1 MSKPLAGIRVVDCTA
16 VLSGPLATAM
26 LADQG
31 ADVIK
36 IESAGGDTTRSVG
49 PTKGAMSA
57 MFVATNRSKRG
68 VTLDLKK
75 PEGLQVVLDLVRT
88 ADVFAENFR
97 PGVAERLGLGYAALS
112 AINPRLVYLSVSGFG
127 PDGPN
132 AGARVYDGVVQA
144 TAGICDA
151 HRNPVTGD
159 PMQLSTN
166 VCDKLTALTAS
177 QAVTAAL
184 FARERNGRGE
194 HVQLSMLDAAVS
206 FQWCDAM
213 WNHVFLDDPP
223 PKMPEIGTGL
233 KPWKTADGFIAATMP
248 QPEEFAAFCKAV
260 GREDVPKDPRFATSR
275 ARTMHVKEMRAI
287 LESEVAKHPTT
298 ELLERMRALGA
309 PVGRVHDRLGVI
321 EDPQTRH
328 NRTTVEVDHGELGR
342 VRLPRGAARFG
353 KADSLPG
360 PAPRMGEHTV
370 DVLKELGYDEARIAR
385 LLAEGAA
392 STTPPQA

>member
-1 MSKPLAGIRVVDCTA
+1 MGKPLAGIRVVDCTA
-16 VLSGPLATAM
+16 VLSGPLATAQ

-49 PTKGAMSA
+49 PTKGPMSA
-57 MFVATNRSKRG
+57 MFITANRGKRG

-75 PEGLQVVLDLVRT
+75 PAGLQVVLDLVRT

-97 PGVAERLGLGYAALS
+97 PGVADRLGLGYAALS
-112 AINPRLVYLSVSGFG
+112 AINPRLVYLSISGFG
-127 PDGPN
+127 PDGPY
-132 AGARVYDGVVQA
+132 AAARVYDGVVQA
-144 TAGICDA
+144 TSGICDA

-184 FARERNGRGE
+184 FARERSGRGE
-194 HVQLSMLDAAVS
+194 HVKLSMLDAAIS

-213 WNHVFLDDPP
+213 WNHVFVDDPP

-248 QPEEFAAFCKAV
+248 QPDEFASFCKAL
-260 GREDVPKDPRFATSR
+260 GRDDVPQDPRFATSR
-275 ARTMHVKEMRAI
+275 ARTVHVKEMRAI
-287 LESEVAKHPTT
+287 LEPEVAKHPTA

-309 PVGRVHDRLGVI
+309 PVGRVHDRVGVI
-321 EDPQTRH
+321 EDPQVAH
-328 NRTTVEVDHGELGR
+328 NRIMVEVGHGELGR

-353 KADSLPG
+353 SEDSLPG

-370 DVLKELGYDEARIAR
+370 SVLRELGYDEGAIAA
-385 LLAEGAA
+385 LLAGGAA
-392 STTPPQA
+392 SAGTD

>member
-36 IESAGGDTTRSVG
+36 IESAGGDTTRSIG
-49 PTKGAMSA
+49 PTKGPMSSI
-57 MFVATNRSKRG
+57 FIATNRGKRG
-68 VTLDLKK
+68 ITLDLKN
-75 PEGLQVVLDLVRT
+75 PEAVRVVHDLIRT
-88 ADVFAENFR
+88 ADVFAENYR
-97 PGVAERLGLGYAALS
+97 PGVADRLGLGWAALS
-112 AINPRLVYLSVSGFG
+112 AINPRLVYLSISGFG
-127 PDGPN
+127 PDGPD
-132 AGARVYDGVVQA
+132 AGVRVYDGVVQA

-184 FARERNGRGE
+184 FARERSGRGE
-194 HVQLSMLDAAVS
+194 HVQLSMLDASIA

-223 PKMPEIGTGL
+223 PKMTEIGTGL

-248 QPEEFAAFCKAV
+248 QPEEFVAFCKAL
-260 GREDVPKDPRFATSR
+260 GREDVALDPRFATTR
-275 ARTMHVKEMRAI
+275 ARTSHVREMRAI
-287 LESEVAKHPTT
+287 LEPEVAKHPTT
-298 ELLERMRALGA
+298 GLLERMRALGA
-309 PVGRVHDRLGVI
+309 PVGRVHDRIGVI
-321 EDPQTRH
+321 EDPQVVH
-328 NRTTVEVDHGELGR
+328 NRIMVEVDHGELGR
-342 VRLPRGAARFG
+342 VRLPRGPARFG
-353 KADSLPG
+353 DADSLPG
-360 PAPRMGEHTV
+360 PAPRLGEHTV
-370 DVLKELGYDEARIAR
+370 EVLRELGYDDARIAALIGR
-385 LLAEGAA
+385 GAA
-392 STTPPQA
+392 GPPSG